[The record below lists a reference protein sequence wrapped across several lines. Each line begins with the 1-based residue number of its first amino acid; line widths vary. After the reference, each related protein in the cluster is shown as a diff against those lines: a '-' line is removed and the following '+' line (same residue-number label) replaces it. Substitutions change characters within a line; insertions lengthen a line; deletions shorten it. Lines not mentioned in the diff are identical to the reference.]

1 MATLIIMWITT
12 VLFILTFTTTL
23 IQYLIMTNK
32 LSSKIFIV
40 LNITFEQEGYCL
52 FLLLLDSELIVF
64 YYQTVVHKT
73 SIVFK

>member
-1 MATLIIMWITT
+1 
-12 VLFILTFTTTL
+12 
-23 IQYLIMTNK
+23 MTNK

-40 LNITFEQEGYCL
+40 LNIMFEEEGYWL

-73 SIVFK
+73 